1 MGIISGGNVI
11 EGAIPR
17 DAVKTT
23 IIAGGAAGNHT
34 VTGIKTRDT
43 LVSVL
48 RVDFTD
54 ASEAGANDTAEYT
67 ISAADTINNT
77 GGTSSAGGFLIVTY
91 LSVG

>member
-34 VTGIKTRDT
+34 VTGIKPRDT

-48 RVDFTD
+48 HQDYTD
-54 ASEAGANDTAEYT
+54 ASETGDDITGEFT
-67 ISAADTINNT
+67 ISAADTINNAA
-77 GGTSSAGGFLIVTY
+77 GTDTTGGFLVVTY